1 LQDESPGLAGN
12 IIRGLYAITPE
23 EQDTVEL
30 LRKVRLALQGGAG
43 VLQYRNKLG
52 EDVLRLEQATALRGL
67 TQEFGAMLIVNDDA
81 LLAQRVD
88 ADGVHLGFED
98 GSVAAA
104 RSLLS
109 QHKIIGVSCYNQ
121 LSVAHEAVVAGADYV
136 AFGAFFTST
145 VKPSAPVATLE
156 LLRLARR
163 ELSLPLVAIGG
174 ITLANGASVLAAGA
188 DAVAVISALFDAE
201 DITRTAQQFVKLTY

>member
-30 LRKVRLALQGGAG
+30 LRKVRLALQGGAR

-52 EDVLRLEQATALRGL
+52 EDALRLEQATALRGL